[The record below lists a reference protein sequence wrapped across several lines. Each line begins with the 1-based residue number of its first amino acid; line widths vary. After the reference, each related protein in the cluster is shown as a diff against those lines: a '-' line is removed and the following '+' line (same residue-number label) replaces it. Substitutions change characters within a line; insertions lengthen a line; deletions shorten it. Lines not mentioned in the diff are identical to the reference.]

1 MKDGKMVLIAQLLLD
16 YRLGAYIEGWIRNKI
31 RLLKVRN

>member
-1 MKDGKMVLIAQLLLD
+1 MKDGKMVLIAQPLLD
-16 YRLGAYIEGWIRNKI
+16 YRIGTYIEGWIKNKL